1 MKPTERKFLRYIPP
15 GAHDPVKIKVGHR
28 QLDLIHALRTGPST
42 RMDLLLRGRPRIALN
57 TTALISQLRK
67 KGVEIEGRWETGLD
81 GDGGR
86 SRFMRYSLAGRVLGT
101 SRK

>member
-1 MKPTERKFLRYIPP
+1 MKSQNRKFLRYVPP
-15 GAHDPVKIKVGHR
+15 GSHNTVKIEVGHR
-28 QLDLIHALRTGPST
+28 QLDLINALRHGPCT
-42 RMDLLLRGRPRIALN
+42 RMDLLIRGRPRLALN
-57 TTALISQLRK
+57 TTALVAQLRQ
-67 KGVEIEGRWETGLD
+67 KGVEIEGRWESGLD